1 MGRQVSNMEVPWG
14 EAVQIG
20 GVGFATVFALL
31 VILAVVIWLTGL
43 VRGKISTGKSETDSQ
58 KKGD

>member
-1 MGRQVSNMEVPWG
+1 MEVPW
-14 EAVQIG
+14 EQAIQIG

-31 VILAVVIWLTGL
+31 IILAIVIWLTGL
-43 VRGKISTGKSETDSQ
+43 APGKIGTGKSETDSQ